1 MMRQITN
8 HSKRHLVDRGLDC
21 GIPGLLD
28 PDCRTHD
35 SVGRIGVGW
44 GGVGGWNGGAMG
56 DGGRGLLEGR
66 GLLAPPVTCA
76 CPQVTSARRRP
87 LSGHQV
93 NKSPATNTVRT
104 GRALLQPPPP

>member
-35 SVGRIGVGW
+35 SVGVGV
-44 GGVGGWNGGAMG
+44 GVGGWNGG
-56 DGGRGLLEGR
+56 GGNG
-66 GLLAPPVTCA
+66 
-76 CPQVTSARRRP
+76 
-87 LSGHQV
+87 
-93 NKSPATNTVRT
+93 
-104 GRALLQPPPP
+104 